1 MPLSVS
7 GAFDA
12 THFEDQTEAIWVRFF
27 TADDV
32 YPAVHGSGTDGNYWF
47 EVSGGNVVVKAGV
60 PAPLDK
66 YAGWTVLDSND
77 GFVTAVAS
85 VTGGNAPL
93 SGEDGDLDLRL
104 QRSYVTLSTTGA
116 SATG

>member
-1 MPLSVS
+1 MS
-7 GAFDA
+7 GAFA
-12 THFEDQTEAIWVRFF
+12 AANFEDQTEAIWVRLFE
-27 TADDV
+27 TSNTYRSV
-32 YPAVHGSGTDGNYWF
+32 NGVVTDENYWF

-66 YAGWTVLDSND
+66 YAGWTVLDSSD
-77 GFVTAVAS
+77 AAFSDVAS

-93 SGEDGDLDLRL
+93 SGETDDRDLRL

-116 SATG
+116 SS